1 MFLTI
6 EKLLDPGEVQRLQ
19 EIAERIRFV
28 DGKATNPH
36 TTVKHNLQA
45 DQSSSDSSEAS
56 SIVFQAFRRSRD
68 FEDFALPQMIA
79 PPLLTKYGPG
89 QHYGEHIDAGEII
102 VGNQRIRTD
111 LSCTVFLNDPH
122 SYEGGELESRLGNR
136 TMMYKGQPGDAIV
149 YPSTTYHQVKAVT
162 KGERLVAITFIQ
174 SRLPDSL
181 LREILY
187 ELGEVYAY
195 EADTMSWENRNRLEF
210 VQQNLKRLWL
220 R

>member
-19 EIAERIRFV
+19 ALAAGMHFV
-28 DGKATNPH
+28 DGKETNPH
-36 TTVKHNLQA
+36 TTVKNNQQA
-45 DQSSSDSSEAS
+45 DQASQASAEAS
-56 SIVFQAFRRSRD
+56 AIVFQAFRRSRE
-68 FEDFALPQMIA
+68 FEDFAVPQMIA
-79 PPLLTKYGPG
+79 PPLLTKYGSG
-89 QHYGEHIDAGEII
+89 QHYGEHIDAGEIV
-102 VGNQRIRTD
+102 VGQQRIRTD
-111 LSCTVFLNDPH
+111 LSCTVFLNDPD

-136 TMMYKGQPGDAIV
+136 SMTYKGQPGDAIL
-149 YPSTTYHQVKAVT
+149 YPSTTYHQVKEVT

-174 SRLPDSL
+174 SRLPDAL
-181 LREILY
+181 LREILF

-195 EADTMSWENRNRLEF
+195 EAETMSWENRNRLEF

>member
-19 EIAERIRFV
+19 EIAARVRFV

-36 TTVKHNLQA
+36 TTVKQNLQA
-45 DQSSSDSSEAS
+45 DQSTPDSSEAS

-111 LSCTVFLNDPH
+111 LSCTVFLNDPG
-122 SYEGGELESRLGNR
+122 SYEGGGLESRLGNR

-195 EADTMSWENRNRLEF
+195 EADTMNWENRNRLEF

>member
-19 EIAERIRFV
+19 EIAARIRFV

-45 DQSSSDSSEAS
+45 DQSTSDSSEAS

-111 LSCTVFLNDPH
+111 LSCTVFLNDPD

-149 YPSTTYHQVKAVT
+149 YPSTTYHQVKEVT

-195 EADTMSWENRNRLEF
+195 EADNMKWENRNRLEF

>member
-19 EIAERIRFV
+19 DIAARTHFV
-28 DGKATNPH
+28 DGKASNPH
-36 TTVKHNLQA
+36 TTVKKNLQA
-45 DQSSSDSSEAS
+45 DQTTRESSEAS

-89 QHYGEHIDAGEII
+89 QHYGEHIDAGEIV
-102 VGNQRIRTD
+102 VGQQRIRTD
-111 LSCTVFLNDPH
+111 LSCTVFLNDPD

-149 YPSTTYHQVKAVT
+149 YPSTTYHQVKEVT

-195 EADTMSWENRNRLEF
+195 EADKMAWENRNRLEF

>member
-6 EKLLDPGEVQRLQ
+6 KNLLDPGEVQRLQ
-19 EIAERIRFV
+19 AIATGMHFV
-28 DGKATNPH
+28 DGRASNPH
-36 TTVKHNLQA
+36 TTVKNNQQA
-45 DQSSSDSSEAS
+45 DQASRESAEAS
-56 SIVFQAFRRSRD
+56 SIVFQAFRRSGE
-68 FEDFALPQMIA
+68 FEDFAVPQMIA

-89 QHYGEHIDAGEII
+89 QHYGEHIDAGEIV
-102 VGNQRIRTD
+102 VGQQRIRTD
-111 LSCTVFLNDPH
+111 LSCTVFLNDPD

-136 TMMYKGQPGDAIV
+136 TMTYKGQPGDAIL
-149 YPSTTYHQVKAVT
+149 YPSTTYHQVKEVT

-174 SRLPDSL
+174 SRLPDAL

-195 EADTMSWENRNRLEF
+195 EAESMSWENRNRLEF